1 MGKLTAHVCVWQ
13 NPQYRE
19 EQVLVPTTG
28 TCACPSTKVRKWLR
42 ALVAFPRTQ
51 RSASC
56 LSWWY
61 AYTRDFSILCNILK
75 QDCHRWGN
83 KRSHVNDQM
92 FDFPGRKDT
101 LSRIFN
107 IVLKEK
113 RGQSLGGELRSWR
126 SPLESALPFLNPFA
140 HLTLSFAFDLSVSS
154 IFWEI
159 SYQFMVVTAL

>member
-1 MGKLTAHVCVWQ
+1 MDSAAFFHVRGEHTAHVCIWQ

-28 TCACPSTKVRKWLR
+28 TCACPSTTVRKWLR
-42 ALVAFPRTQ
+42 VLVAFPRTQ

-61 AYTRDFSILCNILK
+61 AYTRDSSILCNVLK

-83 KRSHVNDQM
+83 KRSRVNDQM
-92 FDFPGRKDT
+92 FDFPGRKDP
-101 LSRIFN
+101 LSRIFD

-113 RGQSLGGELRSWR
+113 WGWWLGGKLCSRGF
-126 SPLESALPFLNPFA
+126 PLESAQSFLNPFP
-140 HLTLSFAFDLSVSS
+140 HLTLSFAFNLSFSS
-154 IFWEI
+154 IF
-159 SYQFMVVTAL
+159 